1 MISTKPKVLK
11 NILHYNFQEEFSNR
25 IKSFGGFYAP
35 RKYEIYKIGAAPH
48 IKGLENLKNEFN
60 HIEDELKFL
69 KRQKNYVESFLREP
83 TVHMKFSKNSYFTP
97 KPPKRFLYL
106 PNLDYGFR
114 IKFMANP

>member
-60 HIEDELKFL
+60 RVEDELKFL

-83 TVHMKFSKNSYFTP
+83 AIHMKFSKKVLIS
-97 KPPKRFLYL
+97 LQ
-106 PNLDYGFR
+106 
-114 IKFMANP
+114 NPLNAFCIYQI